1 MKKAGRKPVPKHAKR
16 LPCHAIRLQA
26 YWIYWLSQ
34 HKRVGGRMIEEALRA
49 YFMPN
54 ENEIIEEFYERE
66 SHEF

>member
-1 MKKAGRKPVPKHAKR
+1 
-16 LPCHAIRLQA
+16 
-26 YWIYWLSQ
+26 
-34 HKRVGGRMIEEALRA
+34 MIEEALRA